1 MIFAKGAS
9 YAIREL
15 SRSSYDV
22 IGLDWTVPVR
32 DARYKGLCM
41 RCLLV
46 RDYLQVTVRHRKEEI
61 GIAWIM
67 FNMCPCISLSVF
79 ALDYKRPTAFCKAT
93 LIPVDCTPTRYCVM
107 QYIHDRIRHLHIC
120 RNSAWEQLRK
130 INQIRL
136 AGLTLGI
143 GSYKC
148 TTFDLIKNLGLGSVR
163 CRCRKKIPSCGLGW
177 FEWFGWV
184 SLFLFG
190 HFVGVTIN
198 VKIALRNTLFQREPS
213 LNPIFH
219 LWRI

>member
-61 GIAWIM
+61 SIAWIM

-79 ALDYKRPTAFCKAT
+79 SLDYKRPTAFCKAT

-163 CRCRKKIPSCGLGW
+163 CRCRKKISSYGLGR
-177 FEWFGWV
+177 
-184 SLFLFG
+184 
-190 HFVGVTIN
+190 VG
-198 VKIALRNTLFQREPS
+198 
-213 LNPIFH
+213 LNGLVGSVYFC
-219 LWRI
+219 LDQCKDRI